1 MSGATSI
8 MALEGIETQDIA
20 QAIERHSARYG
31 VPAEMFID
39 QGTQLKAMS
48 QALFSVRDLQMQVI
62 DSLGIRLQVSN
73 AKSHEDRG
81 RVERK
86 IRTVRET
93 LEKIGI
99 KTSSPKTPLQWDCI
113 FAKIANTLDD
123 LPMARGDSSNVTNLG
138 FEIITPNR
146 LKLGRNLNRSLEGS
160 GFKFE
165 KSHLEFWSAIEK
177 LIRFGFSYL

>member
-1 MSGATSI
+1 

-93 LEKIGI
+93 LEKTGV
-99 KTSSPKTPLQWDCI
+99 KTSSPKTPLLCI
-113 FAKIANTLDD
+113 VSLQRLLILSMISLWLGVTLPT
-123 LPMARGDSSNVTNLG
+123 LPT
-138 FEIITPNR
+138 
-146 LKLGRNLNRSLEGS
+146 
-160 GFKFE
+160 
-165 KSHLEFWSAIEK
+165 
-177 LIRFGFSYL
+177 